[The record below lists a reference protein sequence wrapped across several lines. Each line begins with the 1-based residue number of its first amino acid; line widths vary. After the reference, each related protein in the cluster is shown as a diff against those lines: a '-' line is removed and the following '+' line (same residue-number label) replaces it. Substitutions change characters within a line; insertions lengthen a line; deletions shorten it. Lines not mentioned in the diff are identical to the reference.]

1 MSLFLLLLPL
11 ILFSGCSG
19 MEETAPPRYSNF
31 REVPG
36 VEKRDIEAIERI
48 IAKREHLNYGVLLNS
63 ETFYTE
69 EGELEGFSRIFC
81 DWLSGFFGIPFV
93 LSIYEW
99 DSLIE
104 AIRAGEI
111 DFTGEFTPTEE
122 RNKRYF
128 MSDELI
134 RRPIFTFTL
143 KGAQD
148 PAEIRRERPLRC
160 GFLDKGVTASQVLPV
175 LEAPFEVVGVLNHS
189 QVYSLLREG
198 IIDVFFDESVTEAV
212 LADHDD
218 IVSGDFS
225 PVIFSPIS
233 FSTRNR
239 EMAPFVRVIDA
250 CLAGGSS
257 AFFMEMYKE
266 GITEYQRHAFVKSLE
281 PEEKRFIGRR
291 VKEEKNIPVILE
303 NGNYPVSAYNSQS
316 GSWEGIAV
324 EILRQIEKKT
334 GLRFE
339 GINSRKEDEDTQFS
353 LLERGTA
360 VLRTSLEGQE
370 QIGMTNAERKKAFI
384 STDPYLND
392 HYVLISKNSLEH
404 LLPAD
409 VFYVRAGLV
418 TDSDAAFVFREWFPS
433 HNKTKS
439 YSSYSRAFDA
449 LDRGAIDVLM
459 GTGNKLLLV
468 NNFLERSGYKSNI
481 ILDSTYT
488 VSFGLNRNEVIL
500 RSIINKALNDIDLDA
515 AGEYWRSRV
524 FDHQGRRARRQA
536 GVFGWML
543 FLLCLFSIIILA
555 LFIRS
560 HSMKKKLEIQVKD
573 RTAQIESSAKVREE
587 FLSRMNHE
595 IRIPLNAI
603 VGMTQIAKK
612 NAASSPKTLRYLD
625 EIVIASTRMLALL
638 NDIPDMLKTDNS
650 KPALHWEFFSLPG
663 TVREVENIMAH
674 RCKEKEI
681 HFTCSTEDIPET
693 TVLGD
698 KLRLKQVF
706 INLLE
711 NAVKSTSRGGRIG
724 LYLECRSETETVLT
738 VGFWVRD
745 NGIGM
750 DSVQLA
756 RIAKILSSSDAG
768 LADRLGSGG
777 MGLAISQYLVNAMG
791 GNITVESEV
800 NRGTTFNFVLSFE
813 KTAASEIREPSLET
827 PDFSEKR
834 ILLVEDLEINREI
847 LRESLEETG
856 IKMDEAEDGVIAV
869 KKIADSPPDYY
880 NLVFMDIQ
888 MPNMDGYEA
897 ARRIRKLEREDVKR
911 IPIIAMTANTLKE
924 DIEKAVM
931 SGMNGHIAKP
941 VDMELVIRTLKKELA
956 DRKR

>member
-1 MSLFLLLLPL
+1 MPLFLLLLPL
-11 ILFSGCSG
+11 ILFSGCGG
-19 MEETAPPRYSNF
+19 MGGNVPPRYSDF

-48 IAKREHLNYGVLLNS
+48 IAKREYLNYGALLNS

-69 EGELEGFSRIFC
+69 EGESGGFSRNFC

-99 DSLIE
+99 DGLIE
-104 AIRAGEI
+104 AMTAGEI
-111 DFTGEFTPTEE
+111 DFSGEFTPTEE
-122 RNKRYF
+122 RAKRYF

-134 RRPIFTFTL
+134 RRPIFAFTL

-160 GFLDKGVTASQVLPV
+160 GFLDKGVTASQVIPV
-175 LEAPFEVVGVLNHS
+175 LEAPFEVAGVPNHS

-218 IVSGDFS
+218 IISGYFS
-225 PVIFSPIS
+225 PLIFSPIS
-233 FSTRNR
+233 FSTGNR
-239 EMAPFVRVIDA
+239 EMAPFVRVINA
-250 CLAGGSS
+250 CLASGSS
-257 AFFMEMYKE
+257 AFFMEMYRE
-266 GITEYQRHAFVKSLE
+266 GITEYQRHVFVKSLE

-291 VKEEKNIPVILE
+291 VKEEKSIPVILE
-303 NGNYPVSAYNSQS
+303 NENYPVSVYNDQS
-316 GSWEGIAV
+316 RSWEGIAV

-334 GLRFE
+334 GLSFE
-339 GINSRKEDEDTQFS
+339 RINSRKEDEDTQFS
-353 LLERGTA
+353 LLEKGTA

-370 QIGMTNAERKKAFI
+370 QIDMTNAEREKAFI
-384 STDPYLND
+384 STDPYLSD

-409 VFYVRAGLV
+409 IFHVRAGLV
-418 TDSDAAFVFREWFPS
+418 TDTDAAFVFRKWFPS
-433 HNKTKS
+433 HDKTRF
-439 YSSYSRAFDA
+439 YDNYDRAFDA

-459 GTGNKLLLV
+459 ATGNKLLLV
-468 NNFLERSGYKSNI
+468 NNFLERSLYKSNI

-488 VSFGLNRNEVIL
+488 VSFGLNHNEIIL
-500 RSIINKALNDIDLDA
+500 RSIINKALGGIDLDA
-515 AGEYWRSRV
+515 VGEQWKSRV

-543 FLLCLFSIIILA
+543 FFLCLFSIIILVF
-555 LFIRS
+555 FIRS
-560 HSMKKKLEIQVKD
+560 HGMKKKLEIQVRE
-573 RTAQIESSAKVREE
+573 RTAQLESTAKARGE
-587 FLSRMNHE
+587 FLSRMSHE
-595 IRIPLNAI
+595 IRTPLNAI
-603 VGMTQIAKK
+603 VGMTQIAKRITD
-612 NAASSPKTLRYLD
+612 SSPRTLRYLD

-638 NDIPDMLKTDNS
+638 NDILDMSKADNS
-650 KPALHWEFFSLPG
+650 KPTLHWELFSLPG
-663 TVREVENIMAH
+663 TVREVENMMAH
-674 RCKEKEI
+674 RCREKEI
-681 HFTCSTEDIPET
+681 HFTCSTEGIPET
-693 TVLGD
+693 AVLGD

-711 NAVKSTSRGGRIG
+711 NAVKFTSRGGRIG

-750 DSVQLA
+750 NSTQLT
-756 RIAKILSSSDAG
+756 RIAEVLSSSDAG

-800 NRGTTFNFVLSFE
+800 NSGTTFNFVLSFE
-813 KTAASEIREPSLET
+813 KAGISETREHFLET

-856 IKMDEAEDGVIAV
+856 IKIDEAEDGVIAV

-897 ARRIRKLEREDVKR
+897 TRRIRKLEREDVKR
-911 IPIIAMTANTLKE
+911 IPIIAMTANTLRE
-924 DIEKAVM
+924 DIEKAIM

-941 VDMELVIRTLKKELA
+941 VDMELVMRTLKKELA

>member
-1 MSLFLLLLPL
+1 MSLFLLLLSL

-19 MEETAPPRYSNF
+19 MEENAPPRYSDF

-48 IAKREHLNYGVLLNS
+48 IAKREYLNYGALLNS

-69 EGELEGFSRIFC
+69 EGELGGFSRNFC
-81 DWLSGFFGIPFV
+81 EWLSGFFGIPFV
-93 LSIYEW
+93 LSIYER
-99 DSLIE
+99 DGLGE
-104 AIRAGEI
+104 AMTAGEI
-111 DFTGEFTPTEE
+111 DFSGEFTPTEE
-122 RNKRYF
+122 RAKRYF

-134 RRPIFTFTL
+134 RRPVFAFTL
-143 KGAQD
+143 KDAQD
-148 PAEIRRERPLRC
+148 PAEIRRKRPFRC
-160 GFLDKGVTASQVLPV
+160 GFLDKGGIASQVIPV
-175 LEAPFEVVGVLNHS
+175 LETPFEAVGVLNHS

-198 IIDVFFDESVTEAV
+198 IIDVFFDESATEAV

-218 IVSGDFS
+218 IISGEFSPLIFS
-225 PVIFSPIS
+225 PVS
-233 FSTRNR
+233 FSAGSR
-239 EMAPFVRVIDA
+239 ETAPFVRVINA
-250 CLAGGSS
+250 CLASGSS
-257 AFFMEMYKE
+257 AFFMGMYKE
-266 GITEYQRHAFVKSLE
+266 GITEYQRHVFVKSLE

-291 VKEEKNIPVILE
+291 IEKSIPVILE
-303 NGNYPVSAYNSQS
+303 NGNYPVSVYNDQSQ
-316 GSWEGIAV
+316 SWEGIAV

-339 GINSRKEDEDTQFS
+339 RINSRKEDEDTQFS
-353 LLERGTA
+353 LLEKGTA
-360 VLRTSLEGQE
+360 VLRTSLGRQE
-370 QIGMTNAERKKAFI
+370 HIDMTNAEREKAFI
-384 STDPYLND
+384 STDPYLSD
-392 HYVLISKNSLEH
+392 RYALISKNSLEY

-409 VFYVRAGLV
+409 VFHIRVGLI
-418 TDSDAAFVFREWFPS
+418 TDSDAAFVFQKWFSS
-433 HNKTKS
+433 HSKTKF
-439 YSSYSRAFDA
+439 YSSYDRAFDA

-468 NNFLERSGYKSNI
+468 NNFLERSLYKSNI
-481 ILDSTYT
+481 ILDVPYT

-515 AGEYWRSRV
+515 AGEHWKSRV
-524 FDHQGRRARRQA
+524 FDHRGRKARWQVS
-536 GVFGWML
+536 VFGWMF
-543 FLLCLFSIIILA
+543 FLLCLFSIIILV

-560 HSMKKKLEIQVKD
+560 HSMKKKLEIQMRD
-573 RTAQIESSAKVREE
+573 RTAQLETAAKARGE
-587 FLSRMNHE
+587 FHSRMNHE

-612 NAASSPKTLRYLD
+612 TASSPKTLRYLD
-625 EIVIASTRMLALL
+625 EIIIASTRMLTLL

-650 KPALHWEFFSLPG
+650 KPTLHWEFFSLPG
-663 TVREVENIMAH
+663 TIREVENMIAH

-681 HFTCSTEDIPET
+681 HFTCSTEGIPET

-711 NAVKSTSRGGRIG
+711 NAVKSTSRGGKIS

-738 VGFWVRD
+738 AGFWVRD

-750 DSVQLA
+750 NSDQLA
-756 RIAKILSSSDAG
+756 RVAEVLSSSDAG

-800 NRGTTFNFVLSFE
+800 NGGTTFNFVLSFE
-813 KTAASEIREPSLET
+813 KAAVSETREPSLET

-847 LRESLEETG
+847 LRESLVETG
-856 IKMDEAEDGVIAV
+856 IKIDEAEDGVMAV
-869 KKIADSPPDYY
+869 KKIAASPPDYY

-897 ARRIRKLEREDVKR
+897 TRRIRKLEREDVKR

-924 DIEKAVM
+924 DIEKAII
-931 SGMNGHIAKP
+931 SGMDGHIAKP